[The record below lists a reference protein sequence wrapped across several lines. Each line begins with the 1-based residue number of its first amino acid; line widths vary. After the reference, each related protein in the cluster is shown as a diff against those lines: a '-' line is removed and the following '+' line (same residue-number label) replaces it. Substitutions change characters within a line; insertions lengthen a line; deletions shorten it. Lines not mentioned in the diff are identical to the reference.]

1 MDFTYSDEQIAVR
14 DMMERFTKKELAP
27 IAAEIDS
34 TGEFPY
40 EVYRKLGELGIV
52 GMSLPVEA
60 GGSGSDFLSF
70 CLAVEELCRA
80 ESSFG
85 PTLTA
90 QLSACRYIL
99 NFAKGEQREKWIEQY
114 VKPIARG
121 EATGATAAT
130 EPNRSSFDTNGIQTT
145 AVLDGDEYVINGSK
159 TFCTSAGLENNLF
172 VLVWAITD
180 KKTNKVDVL
189 LVPKGTKGYTIG
201 RKLPKMGMRGS
212 DTRELFF
219 DNCRVPAFNLMV
231 VENVGRSKEVG
242 SLHYH
247 SRLTSASNA
256 IGLHRHCLDE
266 SLSWAKDR
274 ISWGAP
280 ISSRQI
286 IQSWLAEMAT
296 DLEISRLLR
305 DKCAWLYDR
314 GELTVKDVSMLK
326 YVVAENASK
335 AANYATEIFGGSGFM
350 DDVPVARRFRDAKG
364 LTVIQ
369 GGTSIH
375 KWLIAQ
381 EIGCE

>member
-1 MDFTYSDEQIAVR
+1 MDFTYTEDQLAVR
-14 DMMERFTKKELAP
+14 DMMERFTRKELAP
-27 IAAEIDS
+27 IAADIDRTS
-34 TGEFPY
+34 EFPY
-40 EVYRKLGELGIV
+40 EVYRKLGELGII
-52 GMSLPVEA
+52 GMTLPVEA

-70 CLAVEELCRA
+70 CLAVEELARA
-80 ESSFG
+80 DSLFG

-99 NFAKGEQREKWIEQY
+99 TFGSGEQKEKWIDEY

-121 EATGATAAT
+121 LASGATAST
-130 EPNRSSFDTNGIQTT
+130 EPNRSSFDTHGNQTT
-145 AVLDGDEYVINGSK
+145 AVRDGDEYVINGNK
-159 TFCTSAGLENNLF
+159 TFCTSAGLENNKF

-180 KKTNKVDVL
+180 KETRKTDVL
-189 LVPKGTKGYTIG
+189 LVPKGTPGYRIG

-219 DNCRVPAFNLMV
+219 EDCRVPAFNLMKV
-231 VENVGRSKEVG
+231 PSVGRSKEVG

-256 IGLHRHCLDE
+256 IGLHRHCLED

-274 ISWGAP
+274 ISWGQP
-280 ISSRQI
+280 IAQRQL
-286 IQSWLAEMAT
+286 IQGWLAEMAT
-296 DLEISRLLR
+296 ELEISRMLR

-314 GELTVKDVSMLK
+314 GELTVKDASMLK
-326 YVVAENASK
+326 YVVAENAAK
-335 AANYATEIFGGSGFM
+335 AANYATEIHGGMGFM

-369 GGTSIH
+369 GGTTIH

-381 EIGCE
+381 ELGC

>member
-1 MDFTYSDEQIAVR
+1 MDFTYSEEQQALR
-14 DMMERFTKKELAP
+14 DMMQRFTQKELAP
-27 IAAEIDS
+27 RAAEIDA

-40 EVYRKLGELGIV
+40 DLYRKLGDLGIV
-52 GMSLPVEA
+52 GMTLPPEA

-70 CLAVEELCRA
+70 CLAMEELARA

-85 PTLTA
+85 PILTA

-99 NFAKGEQREKWIEQY
+99 TFAQGEQKEKWIEQY
-114 VKPIARG
+114 VKPIAQG
-121 EATGATAAT
+121 LATGATAST

-145 AVLDGDEYVINGSK
+145 AVRDGDEYVINGSK
-159 TFCTSAGLENNLF
+159 TFCTAAGLDNNLF

-180 KKTNKVDVL
+180 REKRTTDVL
-189 LVPKGTKGYTIG
+189 LVPKGTEGYTIG

-219 DNCRVPAFNLMV
+219 DNCRVPAENLMKV
-231 VENVGRSKEVG
+231 PSVGRSKEVG

-256 IGLHRHCLDE
+256 IGLHRHCLED
-266 SLSWAKDR
+266 SLAWAKER
-274 ISWGAP
+274 ISWGQP
-280 ISSRQI
+280 ISQRQI
-286 IQSWLAEMAT
+286 IQGWLAEMAT
-296 DLEISRLLR
+296 ELEISRLLR

-314 GELTVKDVSMLK
+314 GELTVKDASMLK
-326 YVVAENASK
+326 YVVAENAAK
-335 AANYATEIFGGSGFM
+335 AANYATEIHGGMGFI

-364 LTVIQ
+364 FTVIQ
-369 GGTSIH
+369 GGTPIH

-381 EIGCE
+381 ELGC